1 MSVYKTSTFRV
12 VKNILYGFFFAFL
25 VGFLTTYF
33 TQREMYGLVAA
44 VIALLLYVLL
54 VVVGNTMT
62 VTVNGR
68 TLTVTKGKKTK
79 TYQLD
84 QCRIG
89 YQKSYDGV
97 STDYKLKV
105 EQPDGEVDYIDCDV
119 LGGMQFNRLLEDIGI
134 GEFQN
139 EATKLETKKGGDAQ

>member
-1 MSVYKTSTFRV
+1 MSVYKTSVFRV
-12 VKNILYGFFFAFL
+12 VTNILYGVFFAFL

-33 TQREMYGLVAA
+33 TQTEIYGLVAA
-44 VIALLLYVLL
+44 VAALLIYLLL
-54 VVVGNTMT
+54 VVVGNTLT

-89 YQKSYDGV
+89 FQKSYDGV
-97 STDYKLKV
+97 GTDYKLKV
-105 EQPDGEVDYIDCDV
+105 EQQNGEVDYIDCDV

-139 EATKLETKKGGDAQ
+139 QATKLETKKKGDAQ